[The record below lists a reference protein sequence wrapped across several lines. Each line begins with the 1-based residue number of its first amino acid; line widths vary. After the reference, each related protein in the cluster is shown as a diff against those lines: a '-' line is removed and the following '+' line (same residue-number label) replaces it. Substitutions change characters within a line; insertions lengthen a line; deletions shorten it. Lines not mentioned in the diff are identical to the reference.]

1 MRDVGKNIKKL
12 REAKGLT
19 QEAMAEALFVTRQ
32 TVSNYETGRSRPD
45 VDMLVRIGEILG
57 CDVNTLIYGPPG
69 SEKKKQALRRLF
81 IALGIFILLL
91 TAYLIIAPYV
101 KQSANYR
108 YNFFPAYCR
117 DLLLEPLLM
126 LVFGWVLMQGAG
138 ILMGAEPLK
147 KPWVKYGR
155 IALISIFVF
164 LAVELVPF
172 LCRQAYDAIQL
183 FKLRGQSYS
192 YSSHYPLVPLL
203 KQILMLTINCP
214 AIYTLLGALAWL
226 FGIPKNKKE
235 G

>member
-12 REAKGLT
+12 REAKGMT
-19 QEAMAEALFVTRQ
+19 QETLAEALFVTRQ

-57 CDVNTLIYGPPG
+57 CDANTLIYGPPG

-91 TAYLIIAPYV
+91 AAYLIIAPYV
-101 KQSANYR
+101 KQAANFR
-108 YNFFPAYCR
+108 YNFLPAYCM

-126 LVFGWVLMQGAG
+126 LVFGWGLMQGAG

-155 IALISIFVF
+155 IVLMAVFIF
-164 LAVELVPF
+164 LAVEIIPF
-172 LCRQAYDAIQL
+172 FCRQVYDAIQL

-192 YSSHYPLVPLL
+192 YSSHYPHIPLL
-203 KQILMLTINCP
+203 KQTLLLCINCP
-214 AIYTLLGALAWL
+214 AVFTLLGAAAWL
-226 FGIPKNKKE
+226 LGIPKNKKE

>member
-12 REAKGLT
+12 REAKGMT
-19 QEAMAEALFVTRQ
+19 QEALSEALFVTRQ

-45 VDMLVRIGEILG
+45 VDMLVSIAEILG
-57 CDVNTLIYGPPG
+57 VDVNTLIYGPPA

-81 IALGIFILLL
+81 IALGIFVLLL
-91 TAYLIIAPYV
+91 AAYIIVAPYA
-101 KQSANYR
+101 KQAANFR

-117 DLLLEPLLM
+117 ELLLEPLM
-126 LVFGWVLMQGAG
+126 MFVFGWVLMQGVG
-138 ILMGAEPLK
+138 ILMGTEPLK

-155 IALISIFVF
+155 IALIVLFVF
-164 LAVELVPF
+164 LAAELIPF
-172 LCRQAYDAIQL
+172 FCRQAYDAIQL

-192 YSSHYPLVPLL
+192 YSSHYPPVPLL

-226 FGIPKNKKE
+226 FGRPKNKKE